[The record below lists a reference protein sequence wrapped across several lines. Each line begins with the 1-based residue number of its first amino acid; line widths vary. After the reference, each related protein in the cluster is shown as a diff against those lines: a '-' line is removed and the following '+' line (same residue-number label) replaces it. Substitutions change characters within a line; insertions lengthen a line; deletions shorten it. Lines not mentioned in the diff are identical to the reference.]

1 MLLTNRTVL
10 GGSLWHI
17 GHVWLLMLSC
27 PRSIISELSVQA
39 KRPRGFDTCL
49 VLFEFHV
56 SDHQQLSKLVQEA
69 PTIAVRED
77 LEREL
82 EALLRK
88 MEAKADQ
95 ISKVQ
100 RHRLQVS
107 YL

>member
-1 MLLTNRTVL
+1 MLFLNGVYKHWKPRESGASFVL
-10 GGSLWHI
+10 S
-17 GHVWLLMLSC
+17 
-27 PRSIISELSVQA
+27 
-39 KRPRGFDTCL
+39 K
-49 VLFEFHV
+49 FHG

-82 EALLRK
+82 EALVGK

-95 ISKVQ
+95 ISKVR

-107 YL
+107 YFYVHGSVELLS